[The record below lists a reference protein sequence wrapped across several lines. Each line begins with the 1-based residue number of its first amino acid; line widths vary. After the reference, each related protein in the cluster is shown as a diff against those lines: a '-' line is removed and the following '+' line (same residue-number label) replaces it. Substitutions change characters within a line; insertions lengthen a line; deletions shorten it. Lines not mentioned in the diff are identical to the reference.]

1 MAWRVLTLPPFTGR
15 RDGVITGGAM
25 AAVIAVAPWRDAMH
39 MAEIA
44 GCFGFLHQPS
54 SITTVRRAVRRA
66 TQCAARLCSLNT
78 AAHHLLTL
86 LYTMSTSRQVLDSNA
101 PTPASA
107 GPTVGA
113 APVGPAPAAA
123 VRSNRVDP
131 GWKYISTVEEGN
143 TNDTML
149 LLNYGSITIKKIEE
163 DKVPPRKAPK
173 NRVSM
178 LGNLT

>member
-1 MAWRVLTLPPFTGR
+1 
-15 RDGVITGGAM
+15 M
-25 AAVIAVAPWRDAMH
+25 AAAIAVVPWWDAIN

-44 GCFGFLHQPS
+44 GYFF
-54 SITTVRRAVRRA
+54 TTLPFIAAAHLATRRAAQR
-66 TQCAARLCSLNT
+66 AARLCSLNT
-78 AAHHLLTL
+78 AAHHLFTL
-86 LYTMSTSRQVLDSNA
+86 LYTMSTFRQALDSNA

-113 APVGPAPAAA
+113 TPVGPAPPAP

-131 GWKYISTVEEGN
+131 DWKYISTVEEGN
-143 TNDTML
+143 TNDSML
-149 LLNYGSITIKKIEE
+149 LLNYGSITIRKKIEE
-163 DKVPPRKAPK
+163 DKVPPRKTPK